1 MDLEPRPFLPL
12 GRRYLKSFAGGIAHK
27 FSASAEHYAYL
38 AWEYRVPRVTID
50 LISLKIDPPEF
61 DIPRNRNLAWMC
73 QLSLF
78 GSVLRLL
85 QPARVVKATLI
96 ANFEFVFPWPDSPG
110 SHLGQSVY
118 TVILT
123 DERGK
128 EWRGENR
135 RKDTL
140 MSA

>member
-1 MDLEPRPFLPL
+1 MDFGPSRPL
-12 GRRYLKSFAGGIAHK
+12 GRRYLKSFAGGIADK
-27 FSASAEHYAYL
+27 LSASAEHYAYL
-38 AWEYRVPRVTID
+38 AWEHRVQRVTID
-50 LISLKIDPPEF
+50 LLSLTIDPPEF

-73 QLSLF
+73 QESLLSSVHQLF
-78 GSVLRLL
+78 P
-85 QPARVVKATLI
+85 PAKVVKAALTADFDIVL
-96 ANFEFVFPWPDSPG
+96 PWPDSPG
-110 SHLGQSVY
+110 GHLGPSVF
-118 TVILT
+118 TVIMT